1 MESKNWFPLYISLIF
16 TRSHKE
22 QYRVNHVT
30 IAGRTLIEKFI
41 RKHANARP
49 PLIAWLD
56 EAENAEWKT
65 SQEIK
70 DRYRS
75 ADFLSGNRVRDRVD
89 ANIPFMVEWR
99 YPTTA
104 DFLNATV
111 AFRAPV
117 FLGRKV

>member
-75 ADFLSGNRVRDRVD
+75 ADFLSGNRVIF
-89 ANIPFMVEWR
+89 NIGGNNYRLIVLVR
-99 YPTTA
+99 YQNGVLLIQKIGTHA
-104 DFLNATV
+104 EYS
-111 AFRAPV
+111 R
-117 FLGRKV
+117 